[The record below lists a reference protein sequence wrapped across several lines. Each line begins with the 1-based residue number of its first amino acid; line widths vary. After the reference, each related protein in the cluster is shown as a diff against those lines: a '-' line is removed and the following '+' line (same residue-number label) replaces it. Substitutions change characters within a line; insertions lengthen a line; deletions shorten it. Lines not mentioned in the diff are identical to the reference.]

1 VKKIPEQLVKR
12 QESQRQQTINKV
24 LYAIDELEREGYRIK
39 VKDLIERT
47 GLARSTFSKTH
58 IREILIQK
66 CIIEMKEGDPKDRKS
81 KTNKKTRIGNLKQE
95 LDRKEAYI
103 ERLLEE
109 KEVLKN
115 ECELLR
121 GRLFLLMQRLQNY
134 EK

>member
-1 VKKIPEQLVKR
+1 MKQIPEQLVKS
-12 QESQRQQTINKV
+12 QESQRQQSINKV
-24 LYAIDELEREGYRIK
+24 LNAIDELEREGYRIK

-47 GLARSTFSKTH
+47 GLARSTFSKAH

-66 CIIEMKEGDPKDRKS
+66 CIVEMKEGDPKDRNS

-121 GRLFLLMQRLQNY
+121 GRLFLLMQKLQNY

>member
-95 LDRKEAYI
+95 LDRKETYI

-121 GRLFLLMQRLQNY
+121 GRLFLLMQKLQNY

>member
-1 VKKIPEQLVKR
+1 MKKIPEQLVKR

-121 GRLFLLMQRLQNY
+121 GRLFLLMQKLQKY